1 MGQYHGR
8 LGLRVNLTG
17 SGRDGVADVDDANA
31 SEGGEADQPKGH
43 NRQPIVSVLGH
54 VDHGKTSVL
63 DMVRSV
69 GSERQASVMDRE
81 AGGITQHIG
90 ATEVPADVL
99 NETCAAMMGG
109 KKFKSPGLLFIDTPG
124 HHSFASLR
132 NRGGSVA
139 DIAVLVVDI
148 MEGLQPQTIESL
160 NILKETKTPFVIA
173 GNKVD
178 RLYGWRCEAGRSF
191 IESFGEQREDVQAL
205 FQERYWK
212 LVGQFSEYGFNLE
225 RYDQIR
231 DFRQNVA
238 LVPMSA
244 KDGEGL
250 QDLLAVTVGL
260 AERFLE
266 DRLTDTLGAAQ
277 GTVLEMRDE
286 VGMGKTI
293 DVILYRGSLKI
304 GDTILLAGQDG
315 PFTTHIKGL
324 KRPQGMAEMRDAGKR
339 WVNFDEIEAAC
350 GVKIVAPNLES
361 TIAGTTLHLA
371 NTAEEEATAR
381 ESLREEWRS
390 IFENMPIMCS
400 SCKDIFARHAFKTHT
415 QTGDCQ
421 GAEEDRT
428 GVVIKAD
435 TVGGLEALAF
445 ELHQRNIPVRQ
456 ATVGPVNKK
465 DILMAKSAADP
476 LQQVILGFS
485 TKANTSDVAQQLQGD
500 DAEIKFISGPIIYH
514 IMDAFEEWQEA
525 TQQAIEEEQRET
537 LVYPGRVL
545 FLKDHTFRA
554 KGPAIVGMR
563 VLGGRIHVGQR
574 LMKLDGSSVGQ
585 IKSLRTRD
593 SEDVKEAMQ
602 GDEVAVA
609 VQGPTVGRH
618 IEELDE
624 FYVDVPERHAKRL
637 KKIDLSPLEEEILAE
652 IVALHRK
659 ENHFWGR

>member
-1 MGQYHGR
+1 MDETEQD
-8 LGLRVNLTG
+8 
-17 SGRDGVADVDDANA
+17 SP
-31 SEGGEADQPKGH
+31 EAPAVERGH

-63 DMVRSV
+63 DLVRSI

-99 NETCAAMMGG
+99 NKTCEAMMGG

-124 HHSFASLR
+124 HHSFVSLR

-139 DIAVLVVDI
+139 DIAVLVIDV

-160 NILKETKTPFVIA
+160 HTLKETRTPFVIA
-173 GNKVD
+173 CNKVD
-178 RLYGWRCEAGRSF
+178 RIHGWRTQHGRSF
-191 IESFGEQREDVQAL
+191 MESFKEQREDVRSL
-205 FQERYWK
+205 FEDRYWK
-212 LVGQFSEYGFNLE
+212 LLGQFSEHGFNIE

-266 DRLTDTLGAAQ
+266 DRLTDTLGAAE

-293 DVILYRGSLKI
+293 DVILYRGELKV
-304 GDTILLAGQDG
+304 GDKIMVAANDG
-315 PFTTHIKGL
+315 PFETHIKGL
-324 KRPQGMAEMRDAGKR
+324 KRPKGMAEMRDAGKR
-339 WVNFDEIEAAC
+339 WVNFESVEAAC
-350 GVKIVAPNLES
+350 GVKIVAPKLEN
-361 TIAGTTLHLA
+361 TIAGTTLYLA
-371 NTAEEEATAR
+371 NTQEQKEEAENAIR
-381 ESLREEWRS
+381 QEWRA
-390 IFENMPIMCS
+390 IFDSMPIMCS
-400 SCKDIFARHAFKTHT
+400 KCSEVFPRVDFKAHT
-415 QTGDCQ
+415 KKGPCR
-421 GAEEDRT
+421 GAEEERK

-435 TVGGLEALAF
+435 TVGGLEALGF
-445 ELHQRNIPVRQ
+445 ELAKLKIPVRQ
-456 ATVGPVNKK
+456 ATVGPVNKR
-465 DILMAKSAADP
+465 DILMAKSAQDP
-476 LQQVILGFS
+476 LNKVILGFS
-485 TKANTSDVAQQLQGD
+485 VKGNSEVADSLND
-500 DAEIKFISGPIIYH
+500 DDSEIRFFSGSIIYH
-514 IMDAFEEWQEA
+514 ILDAYEAWREETAEKMA
-525 TQQAIEEEQRET
+525 AELRES
-537 LVYPGRVL
+537 LVYPGRL
-545 FLKDHTFRA
+545 LYLKDHTFRA

-563 VLGGRIHVGQR
+563 VLGGRVHIGQR
-574 LMKLDGSSVGQ
+574 LMKLDGTPVGQ
-585 IKSLRTRD
+585 IKSLRTRA
-593 SEDVKEAMQ
+593 SEDVKEANQ

-609 VQGPTVGRH
+609 INGPTVGRH

-624 FYVDVPERHAKRL
+624 FYVDVPESHAKRL
-637 KKIDLSPLEEEILAE
+637 KKIELNPVEQEILDE
-652 IVALHRK
+652 LIRLHRK

>member
-1 MGQYHGR
+1 M
-8 LGLRVNLTG
+8 
-17 SGRDGVADVDDANA
+17 SD
-31 SEGGEADQPKGH
+31 EDQPPVAEEDAEEVVVRGH

-54 VDHGKTSVL
+54 VDHGKTSLL
-63 DMVRSV
+63 DMVRSI
-69 GSERQASVMDRE
+69 GSQRQASVMDRE

-99 NETCAAMMGG
+99 NDTCAAMMGG
-109 KKFKSPGLLFIDTPG
+109 KQFKSPGLLFIDTPG

-139 DIAVLVVDI
+139 DIAVLVIDI
-148 MEGLQPQTIESL
+148 MEGLQPQTVESL
-160 NILKETKTPFVIA
+160 NILKETRTPFVIA
-173 GNKVD
+173 GNKID
-178 RLYGWRCEAGRSF
+178 RLHGWRCERGRSF
-191 IESFGEQREDVQAL
+191 VESFREQREDVRAL
-205 FQERYWK
+205 FEDRYWK
-212 LVGQFSEYGFNLE
+212 IIGQFSEHGFNLE

-244 KDGEGL
+244 KEGEGL

-266 DRLTDTLGAAQ
+266 DRLTDTLGSAQ

-286 VGMGKTI
+286 VGMGKTV
-293 DVILYRGSLKI
+293 DVILYRGELKV
-304 GDTILLAGQDG
+304 GDTIMLAGQDG

-339 WVNFDEIEAAC
+339 WVNFTNVEAAC
-350 GVKIVAPNLES
+350 GVKVVAPNLEQ

-371 NTAEEEATAR
+371 NTPEEVAIAEEAI
-381 ESLREEWRS
+381 REEWRD
-390 IFENMPIMCS
+390 IFNSMPVMCS
-400 SCKDIFARHAFKTHT
+400 SCNEIFARSAFLQHT
-415 QTGDCQ
+415 DQGACR
-421 GAEEDRT
+421 GAEEDRN

-465 DILMAKSAADP
+465 DLLMASTAKDP
-476 LQQVILGFS
+476 LQKVILGFS
-485 TKANTSDVAQQLQGD
+485 TKANTTDVAERLD
-500 DAEIKFISGPIIYH
+500 DEDAEVKFISGPIIYH
-514 IMDAFEEWQEA
+514 IMDAFEAWQEETKA
-525 TQQAIEEEQRET
+525 AIEEEQRES

-545 FLKDHTFRA
+545 YLKDHTFRA

-563 VLGGRIHVGQR
+563 VLGGRVHVGQR
-574 LMKLDGSSVGQ
+574 LMKLDGTPVGQ
-585 IKSLRTRD
+585 IKSLRTRA

-624 FYVDVPERHAKRL
+624 FYVDVPERHVKRL
-637 KKIDLSPLEEEILAE
+637 KKIDLTPVEEEILND
-652 IVALHRK
+652 IIALHRK

>member
-1 MGQYHGR
+1 MDETETDSPEQTVTER
-8 LGLRVNLTG
+8 
-17 SGRDGVADVDDANA
+17 
-31 SEGGEADQPKGH
+31 GH

-63 DMVRSV
+63 DLVRSI

-124 HHSFASLR
+124 HHSFVSLR

-139 DIAVLVVDI
+139 DIAVLVIDV

-160 NILKETKTPFVIA
+160 QTLKETRTPFVIA
-173 GNKVD
+173 CNKVD
-178 RLYGWRCEAGRSF
+178 RIHGWRTKHGRSF
-191 IESFGEQREDVQAL
+191 MESFKDQREDVRSL
-205 FQERYWK
+205 FEDRYWK
-212 LVGQFSEYGFNLE
+212 LLGQFSEHGFNIE

-266 DRLTDTLGAAQ
+266 DRLTDTLGAAE

-293 DVILYRGSLKI
+293 DVILYRGELKI
-304 GDTILLAGQDG
+304 GDKVMLAANDG
-315 PFTTHIKGL
+315 PFSTHIKGL
-324 KRPQGMAEMRDAGKR
+324 KRPKGMSEMRDAGKR
-339 WVNFDEIEAAC
+339 WVNFDSVEAAC
-350 GVKIVAPNLES
+350 GVKIVAPKLEN
-361 TIAGTTLHLA
+361 TIAGTTLYLA
-371 NTAEEEATAR
+371 NTPEQKEQAEAAIR
-381 ESLREEWRS
+381 QEWRA
-390 IFENMPIMCS
+390 IFDTMPIMCS
-400 SCKDIFARHAFKTHT
+400 KCNEVFPRIDFKAHT
-415 QTGDCQ
+415 KQGVCR
-421 GAEEDRT
+421 GAEEERK

-435 TVGGLEALAF
+435 TVGGLEALGF
-445 ELHQRNIPVRQ
+445 ELAKLKIPVRQ
-456 ATVGPVNKK
+456 ATVGPVNKR
-465 DILMAKSAADP
+465 DILMAKSAQDP
-476 LQQVILGFS
+476 LNKVILGFS
-485 TKANTSDVAQQLQGD
+485 VKGNSEVADSLSED
-500 DAEIKFISGPIIYH
+500 DSEIKFFSGSIIYH
-514 IMDAFEEWQEA
+514 ILDAYEAWREETAERMA
-525 TQQAIEEEQRET
+525 AELRES
-537 LVYPGRVL
+537 LVYPGRL
-545 FLKDHTFRA
+545 LYLKDHTFRA

-563 VLGGRIHVGQR
+563 VVGGRVHIGQR
-574 LMKLDGSSVGQ
+574 LMKLDGTPVGQ
-585 IKSLRTRD
+585 IKSLRTRA
-593 SEDVKEAMQ
+593 SEDVKEANQ

-609 VQGPTVGRH
+609 INGPTVGRH

-624 FYVDVPERHAKRL
+624 FYVDVPESHAKRL
-637 KKIDLSPLEEEILAE
+637 KKIDLNPVEQEILDE
-652 IVALHRK
+652 LIRLHRK

>member
-1 MGQYHGR
+1 MDETEQD
-8 LGLRVNLTG
+8 
-17 SGRDGVADVDDANA
+17 SP
-31 SEGGEADQPKGH
+31 EAPAVKRGH

-63 DMVRSV
+63 DLVRSI

-99 NETCAAMMGG
+99 NKTCEAMMGG

-124 HHSFASLR
+124 HHSFVSLR

-139 DIAVLVVDI
+139 DIAVLVIDV

-160 NILKETKTPFVIA
+160 HTLKETRTPFVIA
-173 GNKVD
+173 CNKVD
-178 RLYGWRCEAGRSF
+178 RIHGWRTQHGRSF
-191 IESFGEQREDVQAL
+191 MESFKEQREDVRSL
-205 FQERYWK
+205 FEDRYWK
-212 LVGQFSEYGFNLE
+212 LLGQFSEHGFNIE

-266 DRLTDTLGAAQ
+266 DRLTDTLGAAE

-293 DVILYRGSLKI
+293 DVILYRGELKV
-304 GDTILLAGQDG
+304 GDKIMVAANDG
-315 PFTTHIKGL
+315 PFETHIKGL
-324 KRPQGMAEMRDAGKR
+324 KRPKGMAEMRDAGKR
-339 WVNFDEIEAAC
+339 WVNFDSVEAAC
-350 GVKIVAPNLES
+350 GVKIVAPKLEN
-361 TIAGTTLHLA
+361 TIAGTTLYLA
-371 NTAEEEATAR
+371 NTPEQKEEAENAIR
-381 ESLREEWRS
+381 QEWRA
-390 IFENMPIMCS
+390 IFDSMPIMCS
-400 SCKDIFARHAFKTHT
+400 KCSEVFPRVDFKAHT
-415 QTGDCQ
+415 KKGPCR
-421 GAEEDRT
+421 GAEEERK

-435 TVGGLEALAF
+435 TVGGLEALGF
-445 ELHQRNIPVRQ
+445 ELAKLKIPVRQ
-456 ATVGPVNKK
+456 ATVGPVNKR
-465 DILMAKSAADP
+465 DILMAKSAQDP
-476 LQQVILGFS
+476 LNKVILGFS
-485 TKANTSDVAQQLQGD
+485 VKGNSEVADALND
-500 DAEIKFISGPIIYH
+500 DDSEIRFFSGSIIYH
-514 IMDAFEEWQEA
+514 ILDAYEAWREETAEKMA
-525 TQQAIEEEQRET
+525 AELRES
-537 LVYPGRVL
+537 LVYPGRL
-545 FLKDHTFRA
+545 LYLKDHTFRA

-563 VLGGRIHVGQR
+563 VLGGRVHIGQR
-574 LMKLDGSSVGQ
+574 LMKLDGTPVGQ
-585 IKSLRTRD
+585 IKSLRTRASD
-593 SEDVKEAMQ
+593 DVKEANQ

-609 VQGPTVGRH
+609 INGPTVGRH

-624 FYVDVPERHAKRL
+624 FYVDVPESHAKRL
-637 KKIDLSPLEEEILAE
+637 KKIELNPVEQEILDE
-652 IVALHRK
+652 LIRLHRK

>member
-1 MGQYHGR
+1 MDETETDSPEETATER
-8 LGLRVNLTG
+8 
-17 SGRDGVADVDDANA
+17 
-31 SEGGEADQPKGH
+31 GH

-63 DMVRSV
+63 DLVRSI

-124 HHSFASLR
+124 HHSFVSLR

-139 DIAVLVVDI
+139 DIAVLVIDV

-160 NILKETKTPFVIA
+160 QTLKETRTPFVIA
-173 GNKVD
+173 CNKVD
-178 RLYGWRCEAGRSF
+178 RIHGWRTKHGRSF
-191 IESFGEQREDVQAL
+191 MESFKDQREDVRSL
-205 FQERYWK
+205 FEDRYWK
-212 LVGQFSEYGFNLE
+212 LLGQFSEHGFNIE

-266 DRLTDTLGAAQ
+266 DRLTDTLAAAE

-293 DVILYRGSLKI
+293 DVILYRGELKI
-304 GDTILLAGQDG
+304 GDKVMLAANDG
-315 PFTTHIKGL
+315 PFSTHIKGL
-324 KRPQGMAEMRDAGKR
+324 KRPKGMSEMRDAGKR
-339 WVNFDEIEAAC
+339 WVNFDSVEAAC
-350 GVKIVAPNLES
+350 GVKIVAPKLEN
-361 TIAGTTLHLA
+361 TIAGTTLYLA
-371 NTAEEEATAR
+371 NTPEQKEQAEAAIR
-381 ESLREEWRS
+381 QEWRA
-390 IFENMPIMCS
+390 IFDTMPIMCS
-400 SCKDIFARHAFKTHT
+400 KCNEVFPRIDFKAHT
-415 QTGDCQ
+415 KQGVCR
-421 GAEEDRT
+421 GAEEERK

-435 TVGGLEALAF
+435 TVGGLEALGF
-445 ELHQRNIPVRQ
+445 ELAKLKIPVRQ
-456 ATVGPVNKK
+456 ATVGPVNKR
-465 DILMAKSAADP
+465 DILMAKSAQDP
-476 LQQVILGFS
+476 LNKVILGFS
-485 TKANTSDVAQQLQGD
+485 VKGNSEVADSLSED
-500 DAEIKFISGPIIYH
+500 DSEIKFFSGSIIYH
-514 IMDAFEEWQEA
+514 ILDAYEAWREETAERMA
-525 TQQAIEEEQRET
+525 AELRES
-537 LVYPGRVL
+537 LVYPGRL
-545 FLKDHTFRA
+545 LYLKDHTFRA

-563 VLGGRIHVGQR
+563 VVGGRVHIGQR
-574 LMKLDGSSVGQ
+574 LMKLDGTPVGQ
-585 IKSLRTRD
+585 IKSLRTRA
-593 SEDVKEAMQ
+593 SEDVKEANQ

-609 VQGPTVGRH
+609 INGPTVGRH

-624 FYVDVPERHAKRL
+624 FYVDVPESHAKRL
-637 KKIDLSPLEEEILAE
+637 KKIDLNPVEQEILDE
-652 IVALHRK
+652 LIRLHRK

>member
-1 MGQYHGR
+1 MDETDTDSPEETATER
-8 LGLRVNLTG
+8 
-17 SGRDGVADVDDANA
+17 
-31 SEGGEADQPKGH
+31 GH

-63 DMVRSV
+63 DLVRSI

-99 NETCAAMMGG
+99 NETCATMMGG

-124 HHSFASLR
+124 HHSFVSLR

-139 DIAVLVVDI
+139 DIAVLVIDV

-160 NILKETKTPFVIA
+160 QTLKETRTPFVIA
-173 GNKVD
+173 CNKVD
-178 RLYGWRCEAGRSF
+178 RIHGWRTKHGRSF
-191 IESFGEQREDVQAL
+191 IESFKDQREDVRSL
-205 FQERYWK
+205 FEDRYWK
-212 LVGQFSEYGFNLE
+212 LLGQFSEHGFNIE

-266 DRLTDTLGAAQ
+266 DRLTDTLGAAE

-293 DVILYRGSLKI
+293 DVILYRGELKI
-304 GDTILLAGQDG
+304 GDNVMLAANDG
-315 PFTTHIKGL
+315 PFSTHIKRL
-324 KRPQGMAEMRDAGKR
+324 KRPKGMSEMRDAGKR
-339 WVNFDEIEAAC
+339 WVNFDSVEAAC
-350 GVKIVAPNLES
+350 GVKIVAPKLEN
-361 TIAGTTLHLA
+361 TIAGTTLYLA
-371 NTAEEEATAR
+371 NTPEQKELAEIAIR
-381 ESLREEWRS
+381 QEWRA
-390 IFENMPIMCS
+390 IFDTMPIMCS
-400 SCKDIFARHAFKTHT
+400 KCNEVFPRIDFKAHT
-415 QTGDCQ
+415 KQGACR
-421 GAEEDRT
+421 GAEEERK

-435 TVGGLEALAF
+435 TVGGLEALGF
-445 ELHQRNIPVRQ
+445 ELAKLKIPVRQ
-456 ATVGPVNKK
+456 ATVGPVNKR
-465 DILMAKSAADP
+465 DILMAKSAQDP
-476 LQQVILGFS
+476 LNKVILGFS
-485 TKANTSDVAQQLQGD
+485 VKGNSEVADSLSED
-500 DAEIKFISGPIIYH
+500 DSEIKFFSGSIIYH
-514 IMDAFEEWQEA
+514 ILDAYEAWREETAERMA
-525 TQQAIEEEQRET
+525 AELRES
-537 LVYPGRVL
+537 LVYPGRL
-545 FLKDHTFRA
+545 LYLKDHTFRA

-563 VLGGRIHVGQR
+563 VVGGRVHVGQR
-574 LMKLDGSSVGQ
+574 LMKLDGTPVGQ
-585 IKSLRTRD
+585 IKSLRTRA
-593 SEDVKEAMQ
+593 SEDVKEANQ

-609 VQGPTVGRH
+609 INGPTVGRH

-624 FYVDVPERHAKRL
+624 FYVDVPESHAKRL
-637 KKIDLSPLEEEILAE
+637 KKIDLNPVEQEILDE
-652 IVALHRK
+652 LIRLHRK

>member
-1 MGQYHGR
+1 M
-8 LGLRVNLTG
+8 VDEEVTP
-17 SGRDGVADVDDANA
+17 AD
-31 SEGGEADQPKGH
+31 EGEAPLRGH

-63 DMVRSV
+63 DMVRSI
-69 GSERQASVMDRE
+69 GSQRQASVMDRE

-99 NETCAAMMGG
+99 NETCAAMLGG
-109 KKFKSPGLLFIDTPG
+109 KNFKSPGLLFIDTPG

-160 NILKETKTPFVIA
+160 NILKETRTPFVIA
-173 GNKVD
+173 GNKID
-178 RLYGWRCEAGRSF
+178 RLHGWRSERGRSF
-191 IESFGEQREDVQAL
+191 VESFQAQREDVRAL
-205 FQERYWK
+205 FEDRYWK
-212 LVGQFSEYGFNLE
+212 TIGQFSEHGFNLE

-244 KDGEGL
+244 KEGEGL

-266 DRLTDTLGAAQ
+266 DRLTDTLGSAQ

-286 VGMGKTI
+286 VGMGKTV
-293 DVILYRGSLKI
+293 DVILYRGELKV
-304 GDTILLAGQDG
+304 GDTIMLAGQDG

-339 WVNFDEIEAAC
+339 WVNFDGVEAAC
-350 GVKIVAPNLES
+350 GVKIVAPKLEA

-371 NTAEEEATAR
+371 NTPEEIEVAEEAI
-381 ESLREEWRS
+381 REEWRA
-390 IFENMPIMCS
+390 IFNSMPVMCS
-400 SCKDIFARHAFKTHT
+400 SCKEIFARQSFQEHT
-415 QTGDCQ
+415 AKGECR

-465 DILMAKSAADP
+465 DVLMAKSAADP
-476 LQQVILGFS
+476 LQKVILGFS
-485 TKANTSDVAQQLQGD
+485 TKANTSDVAQQLAD
-500 DAEIKFISGPIIYH
+500 DEGEVKFISGPIIYH
-514 IMDAFEEWQEA
+514 IMDAFEEWQETTKA
-525 TQQAIEEEQRET
+525 AIEEEQREA
-537 LVYPGRVL
+537 LVYPGKVRY
-545 FLKDHTFRA
+545 LKDHTFRA

-574 LMKLDGSSVGQ
+574 LMKLDGTPVGQ
-585 IKSLRTRD
+585 VKSLRTRA

-602 GDEVAVA
+602 GEEVAVA

-624 FYVDVPERHAKRL
+624 FYVDVPERHVKRL
-637 KKIDLSPLEEEILAE
+637 KKVDLSPLEEEILAE

-659 ENHFWGR
+659 DNHFWGR

>member
-1 MGQYHGR
+1 MDETETDSPEETVTER
-8 LGLRVNLTG
+8 
-17 SGRDGVADVDDANA
+17 
-31 SEGGEADQPKGH
+31 GH

-63 DMVRSV
+63 DLVRSI

-139 DIAVLVVDI
+139 DIAVLVIDV

-160 NILKETKTPFVIA
+160 QTLKETRTPFVIA
-173 GNKVD
+173 CNKVD
-178 RLYGWRCEAGRSF
+178 RIHGWRTKHGRSF
-191 IESFGEQREDVQAL
+191 MESFKDQREDVRSL
-205 FQERYWK
+205 FEDRYWK
-212 LVGQFSEYGFNLE
+212 LLGQFSEHGFNIE

-266 DRLTDTLGAAQ
+266 DRLTDTLGAAE

-293 DVILYRGSLKI
+293 DVILYRGELKI
-304 GDTILLAGQDG
+304 GDKVMLAANDG
-315 PFTTHIKGL
+315 PFSTHIKGL
-324 KRPQGMAEMRDAGKR
+324 KRPKGMSEMRDAGKR
-339 WVNFDEIEAAC
+339 WVNFDSVEAAC
-350 GVKIVAPNLES
+350 GVKIVAPKLEN
-361 TIAGTTLHLA
+361 TIAGTTLYLA
-371 NTAEEEATAR
+371 NTPEQKEQAEAAIR
-381 ESLREEWRS
+381 QEWRA
-390 IFENMPIMCS
+390 IFDTMPIMCS
-400 SCKDIFARHAFKTHT
+400 KCNEVFPRIDFKAHT
-415 QTGDCQ
+415 KQGVCR
-421 GAEEDRT
+421 GAEEERK

-435 TVGGLEALAF
+435 TVGGLEALGF
-445 ELHQRNIPVRQ
+445 ELAKLKIPVRQ
-456 ATVGPVNKK
+456 ATVGPVNKR
-465 DILMAKSAADP
+465 DILMAKSAQDP
-476 LQQVILGFS
+476 LNKVILGFS
-485 TKANTSDVAQQLQGD
+485 VKGNSEVADSLSED
-500 DAEIKFISGPIIYH
+500 DSEIKFFSGSIIYH
-514 IMDAFEEWQEA
+514 ILDAYEAWREETAERMA
-525 TQQAIEEEQRET
+525 AELRES
-537 LVYPGRVL
+537 LVYPGRL
-545 FLKDHTFRA
+545 LYLKDHTFRA

-563 VLGGRIHVGQR
+563 VVGGRVHIGQR
-574 LMKLDGSSVGQ
+574 LMKLDGTPVGQ
-585 IKSLRTRD
+585 IKSLRTRA
-593 SEDVKEAMQ
+593 SEDVKEANQ

-609 VQGPTVGRH
+609 INGPTVGRH

-624 FYVDVPERHAKRL
+624 FYVDVPESHAKRL
-637 KKIDLSPLEEEILAE
+637 KKIDLNPVEQEILDE
-652 IVALHRK
+652 LIRLHRK

>member
-1 MGQYHGR
+1 MSEEDP
-8 LGLRVNLTG
+8 LPAADED
-17 SGRDGVADVDDANA
+17 SEEAVAR
-31 SEGGEADQPKGH
+31 GH

-54 VDHGKTSVL
+54 VDHGKTSLL
-63 DMVRSV
+63 DMVRSI
-69 GSERQASVMDRE
+69 GSQRQASVMDRE

-109 KKFKSPGLLFIDTPG
+109 KQFKSPGLLFIDTPG

-139 DIAVLVVDI
+139 DIAVLVIDI
-148 MEGLQPQTIESL
+148 MEGLQPQTVESL
-160 NILKETKTPFVIA
+160 NILKETRTPFVIA

-178 RLYGWRCEAGRSF
+178 RLHGWRCERGRSF
-191 IESFGEQREDVQAL
+191 VESFREQREDVRAL
-205 FQERYWK
+205 FEDRYWK
-212 LVGQFSEYGFNLE
+212 IIGQFSEHGFNLE

-266 DRLTDTLGAAQ
+266 DRLTDTLGSAQ

-286 VGMGKTI
+286 VGMGKTV
-293 DVILYRGSLKI
+293 DVILYRGELKV
-304 GDTILLAGQDG
+304 GDTVMLAGQDG

-339 WVNFDEIEAAC
+339 WVNFTNVEAAC
-350 GVKIVAPNLES
+350 GVKVVAPNLEQ

-371 NTAEEEATAR
+371 NTPEEAAAAEE
-381 ESLREEWRS
+381 SIREEWRD
-390 IFENMPIMCS
+390 IFNSMPVMCS
-400 SCKDIFARHAFKTHT
+400 SCNEIFARSAFLQHT
-415 QTGDCQ
+415 AQGACR
-421 GAEEDRT
+421 GAEEDRN

-465 DILMAKSAADP
+465 DLLMASTATDP
-476 LQQVILGFS
+476 LQKVILGFS
-485 TKANTSDVAQQLQGD
+485 TKAITTDVAERLDDD
-500 DAEIKFISGPIIYH
+500 DAEVKFISGPIIYH
-514 IMDAFEEWQEA
+514 IMDAFEAWQEETKA
-525 TQQAIEEEQRET
+525 AIEEEQRES

-545 FLKDHTFRA
+545 YLKDHTFRA

-563 VLGGRIHVGQR
+563 VLGGRVHVGQR
-574 LMKLDGSSVGQ
+574 LMKLDGTPVGQ
-585 IKSLRTRD
+585 IKSLRTRA

-624 FYVDVPERHAKRL
+624 FYVDVPERHVKRL
-637 KKIDLSPLEEEILAE
+637 RNLDLSPIEEEILDD

>member
-1 MGQYHGR
+1 ME
-8 LGLRVNLTG
+8 N
-17 SGRDGVADVDDANA
+17 DATSSDA
-31 SEGGEADQPKGH
+31 LAEDAVMRGH

-54 VDHGKTSVL
+54 VDHGKTSLL
-63 DMVRSV
+63 DMVRSI
-69 GSERQASVMDRE
+69 GSQRQASVMDRE

-99 NETCAAMMGG
+99 NETCSAMLGG
-109 KKFKSPGLLFIDTPG
+109 KNFKSPGLLFIDTPG

-160 NILKETKTPFVIA
+160 NILKETRTPFVIA

-178 RLYGWRCEAGRSF
+178 RLHGWRCERGRSF
-191 IESFGEQREDVQAL
+191 VQSFSEQREDVQAL
-205 FQERYWK
+205 FEDRYWK
-212 LVGQFSEYGFNLE
+212 TVGQFSEHGFNLE

-244 KDGEGL
+244 KEGEGL

-286 VGMGKTI
+286 VGMGKTV
-293 DVILYRGSLKI
+293 DVILYRGELKV
-304 GDTILLAGQDG
+304 GDTVMLAGQDG

-324 KRPQGMAEMRDAGKR
+324 KRPQGMSEMRDAGKR
-339 WVNFDEIEAAC
+339 WVNFDTVEAAC
-350 GVKIVAPNLES
+350 GVKLVAPNLEA

-371 NTAEEEATAR
+371 NTPEEVASAEEAI
-381 ESLREEWRS
+381 REEWRA
-390 IFENMPIMCS
+390 IFDAMPVMCS
-400 SCKDIFARHAFKTHT
+400 SCSEVFARAQFGEHT
-415 QTGDCQ
+415 AQGACR

-445 ELHQRNIPVRQ
+445 ELHQRKIPVRQ

-465 DILMAKSAADP
+465 DILMAKTATDP
-476 LQQVILGFS
+476 LQKVILGFS
-485 TKANTSDVAQQLQGD
+485 TKANTSDVASQLDDD
-500 DAEIKFISGPIIYH
+500 DAEVKFISGPIIYH
-514 IMDAFEEWQEA
+514 IMDEFEAWQEA
-525 TQQAIEEEQRET
+525 TKEAIEEEQRES

-545 FLKDHTFRA
+545 YLKDHTFRA

-574 LMKLDGSSVGQ
+574 LMKLDGTAVGQ
-585 IKSLRTRD
+585 IKSLRTRA
-593 SEDVKEAMQ
+593 SEDVREATQ
-602 GDEVAVA
+602 GEEIAVA

-618 IEELDE
+618 IEELEE

-637 KKIDLSPLEEEILAE
+637 KKIELTPIEEEILDE
-652 IVALHRK
+652 IIALHRK
-659 ENHFWGR
+659 ENHFWAR

>member
-1 MGQYHGR
+1 
-8 LGLRVNLTG
+8 
-17 SGRDGVADVDDANA
+17 
-31 SEGGEADQPKGH
+31 
-43 NRQPIVSVLGH
+43 
-54 VDHGKTSVL
+54 
-63 DMVRSV
+63 
-69 GSERQASVMDRE
+69 
-81 AGGITQHIG
+81 
-90 ATEVPADVL
+90 
-99 NETCAAMMGG
+99 
-109 KKFKSPGLLFIDTPG
+109 
-124 HHSFASLR
+124 
-132 NRGGSVA
+132 
-139 DIAVLVVDI
+139 

-160 NILKETKTPFVIA
+160 NILKETRTPFVIA

-178 RLYGWRCEAGRSF
+178 RLHGWRCERGRSF
-191 IESFGEQREDVQAL
+191 IESFQAQREDVRAL
-205 FQERYWK
+205 FEDRYWK
-212 LVGQFSEYGFNLE
+212 TVGQFSEHGFNLE

-244 KDGEGL
+244 KEGEGL

-286 VGMGKTI
+286 VGMGKTV
-293 DVILYRGSLKI
+293 DVILYRGELKV
-304 GDTILLAGQDG
+304 GDSIMLAGQDG

-324 KRPQGMAEMRDAGKR
+324 KRPQGMSEMRDAGKR
-339 WVNFDEIEAAC
+339 WVNFDGVEAAC
-350 GVKIVAPNLES
+350 GVKIVAPKLEA

-371 NTAEEEATAR
+371 NTAEEIEVAEEAI
-381 ESLREEWRS
+381 REEWRA
-390 IFENMPIMCS
+390 IFNSMPVMCS
-400 SCKDIFARHAFKTHT
+400 SCKEIFARQEFQEHT
-415 QTGDCQ
+415 SKGECR

-476 LQQVILGFS
+476 LQKVILGFS
-485 TKANTSDVAQQLQGD
+485 TKANTSDVAQQLAD
-500 DAEIKFISGPIIYH
+500 DEGEVKFISGPIIYH
-514 IMDAFEEWQEA
+514 IMDAFEEWQETTKA
-525 TQQAIEEEQRET
+525 AIEEEQREA
-537 LVYPGRVL
+537 LVYPGKVRY
-545 FLKDHTFRA
+545 LKDHTFRA

-563 VLGGRIHVGQR
+563 VLGGRIHIGQR
-574 LMKLDGSSVGQ
+574 LMKLDGTPVGQ
-585 IKSLRTRD
+585 VKSLRTRA

-602 GDEVAVA
+602 GEEIAVA

-624 FYVDVPERHAKRL
+624 FYVDVPERHVKRL
-637 KKIDLSPLEEEILAE
+637 KKVGLSPIEEEILEE

-659 ENHFWGR
+659 DNHFWGR

>member
-1 MGQYHGR
+1 MDETETDSPEETVTER
-8 LGLRVNLTG
+8 
-17 SGRDGVADVDDANA
+17 
-31 SEGGEADQPKGH
+31 GH

-63 DMVRSV
+63 DLVRSI

-124 HHSFASLR
+124 HHSFVSLR

-139 DIAVLVVDI
+139 DIAVLVIDV

-160 NILKETKTPFVIA
+160 QTLKETRTPFVIA
-173 GNKVD
+173 CNKVD
-178 RLYGWRCEAGRSF
+178 RIHGWRTKHGRSF
-191 IESFGEQREDVQAL
+191 MESFKDQREDVRSL
-205 FQERYWK
+205 FEDRYWK
-212 LVGQFSEYGFNLE
+212 LLGQFSEHGFNIE

-266 DRLTDTLGAAQ
+266 DRLTDTLGAAE

-293 DVILYRGSLKI
+293 DVILYRGELKI
-304 GDTILLAGQDG
+304 GDKVMLAANDG
-315 PFTTHIKGL
+315 PFSTHIKGL
-324 KRPQGMAEMRDAGKR
+324 KRPKGMSEMRDAGKR
-339 WVNFDEIEAAC
+339 WVNFDSVEAAC
-350 GVKIVAPNLES
+350 GVKIVAPKLEN
-361 TIAGTTLHLA
+361 TIAGTTLYLA
-371 NTAEEEATAR
+371 NTPEQKEQAEAAIR
-381 ESLREEWRS
+381 QEWRA
-390 IFENMPIMCS
+390 IFDTMPIMCS
-400 SCKDIFARHAFKTHT
+400 KCNEVFPRIDFKAHT
-415 QTGDCQ
+415 KQGVCR
-421 GAEEDRT
+421 GAEEERK

-435 TVGGLEALAF
+435 TVGGLEALGF
-445 ELHQRNIPVRQ
+445 ELAKLKIPVRQ
-456 ATVGPVNKK
+456 ATVGPVNKR
-465 DILMAKSAADP
+465 DILMAKSAQDP
-476 LQQVILGFS
+476 LNKVILGFS
-485 TKANTSDVAQQLQGD
+485 VKGNSEVADSLSED
-500 DAEIKFISGPIIYH
+500 DSEIKFFSGSIIYH
-514 IMDAFEEWQEA
+514 ILDAYEAWREETAERMA
-525 TQQAIEEEQRET
+525 AELRES
-537 LVYPGRVL
+537 LVYPGRL
-545 FLKDHTFRA
+545 LYLKDHTFRA

-563 VLGGRIHVGQR
+563 VVGGRVHIGQR
-574 LMKLDGSSVGQ
+574 LMKLDGTPVGQ
-585 IKSLRTRD
+585 IKSLRTRA
-593 SEDVKEAMQ
+593 SEDVKEANQ

-609 VQGPTVGRH
+609 INGPTVGRH

-624 FYVDVPERHAKRL
+624 FYVDVPESHAKRL
-637 KKIDLSPLEEEILAE
+637 KKIDLNPVEQEILDE
-652 IVALHRK
+652 LIRLHRK

>member
-1 MGQYHGR
+1 MDETEQD
-8 LGLRVNLTG
+8 
-17 SGRDGVADVDDANA
+17 SP
-31 SEGGEADQPKGH
+31 EAPSVERGH

-63 DMVRSV
+63 DLVRSI

-99 NETCAAMMGG
+99 NKTCEAMMGG

-124 HHSFASLR
+124 HHSFVSLR

-139 DIAVLVVDI
+139 DIAVLVIDV

-160 NILKETKTPFVIA
+160 HTLKETRTPFVIA
-173 GNKVD
+173 CNKVD
-178 RLYGWRCEAGRSF
+178 RIHGWRTQHGRSF
-191 IESFGEQREDVQAL
+191 MESFKEQREDVRSL
-205 FQERYWK
+205 FEDRYWK
-212 LVGQFSEYGFNLE
+212 LLGQFSEHGFNIE

-266 DRLTDTLGAAQ
+266 DRLTDTLGAAE

-293 DVILYRGSLKI
+293 DVILYRGELKV
-304 GDTILLAGQDG
+304 GDKIMVAANDG
-315 PFTTHIKGL
+315 PFETHIKGL
-324 KRPQGMAEMRDAGKR
+324 KRPKGMAEMRDAGKR
-339 WVNFDEIEAAC
+339 WVNFDSVEAAC
-350 GVKIVAPNLES
+350 GVKIVAPKLEN
-361 TIAGTTLHLA
+361 TIAGTTLYLA
-371 NTAEEEATAR
+371 NTPEQKEEAENAIR
-381 ESLREEWRS
+381 QEWRA
-390 IFENMPIMCS
+390 IFDSMPIMCS
-400 SCKDIFARHAFKTHT
+400 KCNEVFPRVDFKAHT
-415 QTGDCQ
+415 KKGPCR
-421 GAEEDRT
+421 GAEEERK

-435 TVGGLEALAF
+435 TVGGLEALGF
-445 ELHQRNIPVRQ
+445 ELAKLKIPVRQ
-456 ATVGPVNKK
+456 ATVGPVNKR
-465 DILMAKSAADP
+465 DILMAKSAQDP
-476 LQQVILGFS
+476 LNKVILGFS
-485 TKANTSDVAQQLQGD
+485 VKGNSEVADSLND
-500 DAEIKFISGPIIYH
+500 DDSEIKFFSGSIIYH
-514 IMDAFEEWQEA
+514 ILDAYEAWREETAEKMA
-525 TQQAIEEEQRET
+525 AELRES
-537 LVYPGRVL
+537 LVYPGRL
-545 FLKDHTFRA
+545 LYLKDHTFRA

-563 VLGGRIHVGQR
+563 VLGGRVHIGQR
-574 LMKLDGSSVGQ
+574 LMKLDGTPVGQ
-585 IKSLRTRD
+585 IKSLRTRA
-593 SEDVKEAMQ
+593 SEDVKEANQ

-609 VQGPTVGRH
+609 INGPTVGRH

-624 FYVDVPERHAKRL
+624 FYVDVPESHAKRL
-637 KKIDLSPLEEEILAE
+637 KKIELNPVEQEILDE
-652 IVALHRK
+652 LIRLHRK

>member
-1 MGQYHGR
+1 MDETDTDSPEETATER
-8 LGLRVNLTG
+8 
-17 SGRDGVADVDDANA
+17 
-31 SEGGEADQPKGH
+31 GH

-63 DMVRSV
+63 DLVRSI

-124 HHSFASLR
+124 HHSFVSLR

-139 DIAVLVVDI
+139 DIAVLVIDV

-160 NILKETKTPFVIA
+160 QTLKETRTPFVIA
-173 GNKVD
+173 CNKVD
-178 RLYGWRCEAGRSF
+178 RIHGWRTKHGRSF
-191 IESFGEQREDVQAL
+191 IESFKDQREDVRSL
-205 FQERYWK
+205 FEDRYWK
-212 LVGQFSEYGFNLE
+212 LLGQFSEHGFNIE

-266 DRLTDTLGAAQ
+266 DRLTDTLGAAE

-293 DVILYRGSLKI
+293 DVILYRGELKI
-304 GDTILLAGQDG
+304 GDNVMLAANDG
-315 PFTTHIKGL
+315 PFSTHIKGL
-324 KRPQGMAEMRDAGKR
+324 KRPKGMSEMRDAGKR
-339 WVNFDEIEAAC
+339 WVNFDSVEAAC
-350 GVKIVAPNLES
+350 GVKIVAPKLEN
-361 TIAGTTLHLA
+361 TIAGTTLYLA
-371 NTAEEEATAR
+371 NTPEQKELAEIAIR
-381 ESLREEWRS
+381 QEWRA
-390 IFENMPIMCS
+390 IFDTMPIMCS
-400 SCKDIFARHAFKTHT
+400 KCNEVFPRIDFKAHT
-415 QTGDCQ
+415 KQGACR
-421 GAEEDRT
+421 GAEEERK

-435 TVGGLEALAF
+435 TVGGLEALGF
-445 ELHQRNIPVRQ
+445 ELAKLKIPVRQ
-456 ATVGPVNKK
+456 ATVGPVNKR
-465 DILMAKSAADP
+465 DILMAKSAQDP
-476 LQQVILGFS
+476 LNKVILGFS
-485 TKANTSDVAQQLQGD
+485 VKGNSEVADSLSED
-500 DAEIKFISGPIIYH
+500 DSEIKFFSGSIIYH
-514 IMDAFEEWQEA
+514 ILDAYEAWREETAERMA
-525 TQQAIEEEQRET
+525 AELRESV
-537 LVYPGRVL
+537 VYPGRL
-545 FLKDHTFRA
+545 LYLKDHTFRA

-563 VLGGRIHVGQR
+563 VVGGRVHVGQR
-574 LMKLDGSSVGQ
+574 LMKLDGTPVGQ
-585 IKSLRTRD
+585 IKSLRTRA
-593 SEDVKEAMQ
+593 SEDVKEANQ

-609 VQGPTVGRH
+609 INGPTVGRH

-624 FYVDVPERHAKRL
+624 FYVDVPESHAKRL
-637 KKIDLSPLEEEILAE
+637 KKIDLNPVEQEILDE
-652 IVALHRK
+652 LIRLHRK

>member
-1 MGQYHGR
+1 M
-8 LGLRVNLTG
+8 
-17 SGRDGVADVDDANA
+17 SDAEEPVEH
-31 SEGGEADQPKGH
+31 SVETEEEPVRGH

-99 NETCAAMMGG
+99 NETCAAMLGG
-109 KKFKSPGLLFIDTPG
+109 KAFKSPGLLFIDTPG

-132 NRGGSVA
+132 NRGGSVS

-160 NILKETKTPFVIA
+160 NILKETRTPFVIA

-178 RLYGWRCEAGRSF
+178 RLHGWRTEHGRSF
-191 IESFGEQREDVQAL
+191 IESFSAQREDVRAL
-205 FQERYWK
+205 FEDRYWK
-212 LVGQFSEYGFNLE
+212 IVGQFSEHGFNLE
-225 RYDQIR
+225 RYDKIS

-266 DRLTDTLGAAQ
+266 DRLTDTLGSAQ

-293 DVILYRGSLKI
+293 DVILYRGQLKI
-304 GDTILLAGQDG
+304 GDSIMLAGIDG
-315 PFTTHIKGL
+315 AFTTHIKGL

-339 WVNFDEIEAAC
+339 WMNFDSVDAAC
-350 GVKIVAPNLES
+350 GVKIVAPKLES

-371 NTAEEEATAR
+371 NTPEERAVAEEAIR
-381 ESLREEWRS
+381 GEWRS
-390 IFENMPIMCS
+390 IFDAMPVMCS
-400 SCKDIFARHAFKTHT
+400 SCHEIFARKSFPEHT
-415 QTGDCQ
+415 SAGECH
-421 GAEEDRT
+421 GAEEERS

-465 DILMAKSAADP
+465 DILMAKSANDP
-476 LQQVILGFS
+476 LQKVILGFS
-485 TKANTSDVAQQLQGD
+485 TKANSEVSQQLDQED
-500 DAEIKFISGPIIYH
+500 SEVKFIAGPIIYH
-514 IMDAFEEWQEA
+514 ILDAFEAWVEE
-525 TQQAIEEEQRET
+525 TKKAIEEEQRET

-545 FLKDHTFRA
+545 YLKDHTFRA

-563 VLGGRIHVGQR
+563 VLGGRVHLGQR
-574 LMKLDGSSVGQ
+574 LIKLDGTPVGQ
-585 IKSLRTRD
+585 IKSLRTRA

-602 GDEVAVA
+602 GDEVAIA
-609 VQGPTVGRH
+609 IQGPTVGRH

-624 FYVDVPERHAKRL
+624 FYVDVPERHVKRL
-637 KKIDLSPLEEEILAE
+637 KKADLTPIEEEILDE
-652 IVALHRK
+652 IVSLHRK
-659 ENHFWGR
+659 DNHFWGR

>member
-1 MGQYHGR
+1 M
-8 LGLRVNLTG
+8 
-17 SGRDGVADVDDANA
+17 
-31 SEGGEADQPKGH
+31 
-43 NRQPIVSVLGH
+43 
-54 VDHGKTSVL
+54 
-63 DMVRSV
+63 
-69 GSERQASVMDRE
+69 
-81 AGGITQHIG
+81 
-90 ATEVPADVL
+90 
-99 NETCAAMMGG
+99 
-109 KKFKSPGLLFIDTPG
+109 
-124 HHSFASLR
+124 
-132 NRGGSVA
+132 A

-160 NILKETKTPFVIA
+160 NILKETRTPFVIA

-178 RLYGWRCEAGRSF
+178 RLHGWRCERGRSF
-191 IESFGEQREDVQAL
+191 IESFNEQREDVQAL
-205 FQERYWK
+205 FEARYWK
-212 LVGQFSEYGFNLE
+212 TVGQFSEHGFNLE
-225 RYDQIR
+225 RYDHIR

-244 KDGEGL
+244 KEGEGL

-266 DRLTDTLGAAQ
+266 DRLTDTLGSAQ

-293 DVILYRGSLKI
+293 DVILYRGELCV
-304 GDTILLAGQDG
+304 GDSIMLAGQDG

-339 WVNFDEIEAAC
+339 WVNFESVEAAC
-350 GVKIVAPNLES
+350 GVKIVAPQLEA

-371 NTAEEEATAR
+371 NTDEEKAVAEEAI
-381 ESLREEWRS
+381 REEWRT
-390 IFENMPIMCS
+390 IFEAMPVMCS
-400 SCKDIFARHAFKTHT
+400 SCNEIFARSDFAEHT
-415 QTGDCQ
+415 SSGACR

-465 DILMAKSAADP
+465 DILMAKSASDP
-476 LQQVILGFS
+476 LQRVILGFS
-485 TKANTSDVAQQLQGD
+485 TKANTSDVAQQLSDEEG
-500 DAEIKFISGPIIYH
+500 EVKFLSGPIIYH
-514 IMDAFEEWQEA
+514 IMDAFEEWQEK
-525 TQQAIEEEQRET
+525 TKQAIEEEQRET

-545 FLKDHTFRA
+545 YLKDHTFRA

-563 VLGGRIHVGQR
+563 VLGGRVHVGQR
-574 LMKLDGSSVGQ
+574 LMKLDGTPVGQ

-593 SEDVKEAMQ
+593 SEDVREAMQ
-602 GDEVAVA
+602 GSEVAVA

-624 FYVDVPERHAKRL
+624 FYVDVPERHVKRL
-637 KKIDLSPLEEEILAE
+637 KKADLSPVEEEILEE

-659 ENHFWGR
+659 DNHFWGR

>member
-1 MGQYHGR
+1 M
-8 LGLRVNLTG
+8 
-17 SGRDGVADVDDANA
+17 SDAEEPVEH
-31 SEGGEADQPKGH
+31 SVETDEEPTRGH

-99 NETCAAMMGG
+99 NETCAAMLGG
-109 KKFKSPGLLFIDTPG
+109 KAFKSPGLLFIDTPG

-132 NRGGSVA
+132 NRGGSVS

-160 NILKETKTPFVIA
+160 NILKETRTPFVIA

-178 RLYGWRCEAGRSF
+178 RLHGWRTERGRSF
-191 IESFGEQREDVQAL
+191 IESFGAQREDVRAL
-205 FQERYWK
+205 FEDRYWK
-212 LVGQFSEYGFNLE
+212 IVGQFSEHGFNLE
-225 RYDQIR
+225 RYDKIS

-266 DRLTDTLGAAQ
+266 DRLTDTLGSAQ

-293 DVILYRGSLKI
+293 DVILYRGQLKI
-304 GDTILLAGQDG
+304 GDSIMLAGMDG
-315 PFTTHIKGL
+315 AFTTHIKGL

-339 WVNFDEIEAAC
+339 WVNFDSVEAAC
-350 GVKIVAPNLES
+350 GVKIVAPKLEA

-371 NTAEEEATAR
+371 NTAEERTIAEEAIR
-381 ESLREEWRS
+381 GEWRS
-390 IFENMPIMCS
+390 IFDAMPVMCS
-400 SCKDIFARHAFKTHT
+400 SCKEIFARKSFPEHT
-415 QTGDCQ
+415 STGECR
-421 GAEEDRT
+421 GAEEERS

-465 DILMAKSAADP
+465 DILMAKSANDP
-476 LQQVILGFS
+476 LQKVILGFS
-485 TKANTSDVAQQLQGD
+485 TKANSEVSQQLDQD
-500 DAEIKFISGPIIYH
+500 DSEVKFIAGPIIYH
-514 IMDAFEEWQEA
+514 ILDAFEAWVEE
-525 TQQAIEEEQRET
+525 TKKAIEEEQRET

-545 FLKDHTFRA
+545 YLKDHTFRA

-563 VLGGRIHVGQR
+563 VLGGRVHLGQR
-574 LMKLDGSSVGQ
+574 LIKLDGTMVGQ
-585 IKSLRTRD
+585 IKSLRTRA

-609 VQGPTVGRH
+609 IQGPTVGRH

-624 FYVDVPERHAKRL
+624 FYVDVPERHVKRL
-637 KKIDLSPLEEEILAE
+637 KKADLTPIEEEILDE
-652 IVALHRK
+652 IVSLHRK

>member
-1 MGQYHGR
+1 M
-8 LGLRVNLTG
+8 
-17 SGRDGVADVDDANA
+17 SDAEEPVEH
-31 SEGGEADQPKGH
+31 SVEADEEPIRGH

-99 NETCAAMMGG
+99 NETCAAMLGG
-109 KKFKSPGLLFIDTPG
+109 KAFKSPGLLFIDTPG

-132 NRGGSVA
+132 NRGGSVS

-160 NILKETKTPFVIA
+160 NILKETRTPFVIA

-178 RLYGWRCEAGRSF
+178 RLHGWRTERGRSF
-191 IESFGEQREDVQAL
+191 IESFSAQREDVQAL
-205 FQERYWK
+205 FEDRYWK
-212 LVGQFSEYGFNLE
+212 IVGQFSEHGFNLE
-225 RYDQIR
+225 RYDKIS

-266 DRLTDTLGAAQ
+266 DRLTDTLGSAQ

-293 DVILYRGSLKI
+293 DVILYRGQLKI
-304 GDTILLAGQDG
+304 GDSIMLAGIDG
-315 PFTTHIKGL
+315 AFTTHIKGL

-339 WVNFDEIEAAC
+339 WVNFDSVEAAC
-350 GVKIVAPNLES
+350 GVKIVAPKLEA

-371 NTAEEEATAR
+371 NTAEERTIAEEAIR
-381 ESLREEWRS
+381 GEWRN
-390 IFENMPIMCS
+390 IFDAMPVMCS
-400 SCKDIFARHAFKTHT
+400 SCKEIFARKSFPDHT
-415 QTGDCQ
+415 STGECL
-421 GAEEDRT
+421 GAEEERS

-465 DILMAKSAADP
+465 DILMAKSANDP
-476 LQQVILGFS
+476 LQKVILGFS
-485 TKANTSDVAQQLQGD
+485 TKANSEVSQQLDQD
-500 DAEIKFISGPIIYH
+500 DSEVKFIAGPIIYH
-514 IMDAFEEWQEA
+514 ILDAFEAWVEE
-525 TQQAIEEEQRET
+525 TKKAIEEEQRET

-545 FLKDHTFRA
+545 YLKDHTFRA

-563 VLGGRIHVGQR
+563 VLGGRVHLGQR
-574 LMKLDGSSVGQ
+574 LIKLDGTPVGQ
-585 IKSLRTRD
+585 IKSLRTRA
-593 SEDVKEAMQ
+593 SEEVKEAMQ
-602 GDEVAVA
+602 GDEVAMA
-609 VQGPTVGRH
+609 IHGPTVGRH

-624 FYVDVPERHAKRL
+624 FYVDVPERHVKRL
-637 KKIDLSPLEEEILAE
+637 KKADLTPIEEEILDE
-652 IVALHRK
+652 IVNLHRK